1 MANSLHAWVV
11 QLNELIDHAIKI
23 RNENVMEY
31 KDKEL
36 EAFEM
41 GLNIFT
47 LLMKEMLKDMLDEST
62 YEEIDD

>member
-1 MANSLHAWVV
+1 MANSLDLWIV
-11 QLNELIDHAIKI
+11 QLDDLIQHAIKI

-36 EAFEM
+36 EAFET

>member
-23 RNENVMEY
+23 RNDNVMEY
-31 KDKEL
+31 KGKQL
-36 EAFEM
+36 KAFEM

-47 LLMKEMLKDMLDEST
+47 LLMKEMLKDMLG
-62 YEEIDD
+62 EEAND

>member
-1 MANSLHAWVV
+1 MANSLDMWVV
-11 QLNELIDHAIKI
+11 QLDDLIQHAIKI

-36 EAFEM
+36 EAFDET

-47 LLMKEMLKDMLDEST
+47 LLMKKMAEEMIKENTEYD
-62 YEEIDD
+62 

>member
-11 QLNELIDHAIKI
+11 QLNELIEHAIKI

-36 EAFEM
+36 EAFET

-47 LLMKEMLKDMLDEST
+47 LLMKEMLKDMLGEESDG
-62 YEEIDD
+62 EV